1 MYFFKKEMYWQTAL
15 YFALVDHLVQE
26 RSDRLL
32 LQENR
37 FLEQY
42 LVPAKLNASNSGVHD
57 TTTTTTTTTNN
68 NNTNTSTRS
77 LKSNRC

>member
-1 MYFFKKEMYWQTAL
+1 MYWQTAL

-37 FLEQY
+37 FLGQY
-42 LVPAKLNASNSGVHD
+42 LVPAKLNASNSEVHD
-57 TTTTTTTTTNN
+57 NN
-68 NNTNTSTRS
+68 IIIIIIIIIIKIVFIQSKDKNTYPK
-77 LKSNRC
+77 LQ